1 MGWTVVS
8 VGQAASGVP
17 DKMALGAHNPAV
29 RPHPGGCPRLQR
41 SGSSPQQMTGT
52 PRPPE
57 PWTRPQGVGTG
68 QGPGWTR
75 GSVAISQ
82 TAVVGE
88 DALWPEDR
96 R

>member
-1 MGWTVVS
+1 MTVLLGSQTRWLLVPRTLL
-8 VGQAASGVP
+8 SGPTLEVF
-17 DKMALGAHNPAV
+17 
-29 RPHPGGCPRLQR
+29 PGRPRLQR

-57 PWTRPQGVGTG
+57 PWTWPPGVGTG
-68 QGPGWTR
+68 QGLGWMR
-75 GSVAISQ
+75 GRVAIRQ

-88 DALWPEDR
+88 DAPWPEDR